1 MFITFMEIDNNM
13 YSFINHKS
21 LSHLAIPFF
30 YSVNNDNVNND
41 IIKNAEAKC
50 LLHDPK
56 CISDNLFDYFS
67 KCETEKQEDKPI
79 KKVIKKTKR
88 DKKKHSK
95 ITRKNKK

>member
-1 MFITFMEIDNNM
+1 MEIDNNM

-30 YSVNNDNVNND
+30 YSVNND
-41 IIKNAEAKC
+41 IIKNAEEKC

-67 KCETEKQEDKPI
+67 KCETETEKNKPI
-79 KKVIKKTKR
+79 KAVFKKTKS
-88 DKKKHSK
+88 DKKKQNK
-95 ITRKNKK
+95 ITRKKKK